1 MPALRSE
8 QLIPQ
13 KSPGRT
19 RVAARFSRFRRVG
32 AIFTAIAAIAWCGTP
47 LRAQAPIDYYPTDQW
62 RTSSADEQALD
73 RKKLKKLVKRIR
85 RNDISGIDSLLIVRN
100 GYLVIESYFNGWG
113 PDDLHTLQSDTKS
126 ITSLLVGIAR
136 QQGFISSV
144 DQRVLGFFPEYR
156 RIKNVDDRKAA
167 MSLRDLL
174 TMRTGLNWSED
185 PYEGSPLWQ
194 LNNCGCDWLK
204 FTLDWRM
211 REQPGTRFE
220 YNSGGVILL
229 GGVIRNASGI
239 PTDIFAQRF
248 LFDPLG
254 ITRVRW
260 YYGKPDNL
268 PHMGGGLN
276 LRPLDMAKIGYLVLR
291 RGRWGNQQVVSED
304 WLAES
309 LQHSVTSV
317 RTFAGRPVDYG
328 YLWWLLHLDGEGIEG
343 PDADVYTAAGAQGQ
357 WIFIIPKYDM
367 VVVSTGSTPSFDKA
381 VGFLY
386 SDILRAVN

>member
-1 MPALRSE
+1 
-8 QLIPQ
+8 
-13 KSPGRT
+13 
-19 RVAARFSRFRRVG
+19 
-32 AIFTAIAAIAWCGTP
+32 
-47 LRAQAPIDYYPTDQW
+47 
-62 RTSSADEQALD
+62 
-73 RKKLKKLVKRIR
+73 
-85 RNDISGIDSLLIVRN
+85 
-100 GYLVIESYFNGWG
+100 
-113 PDDLHTLQSDTKS
+113 
-126 ITSLLVGIAR
+126 
-136 QQGFISSV
+136 
-144 DQRVLGFFPEYR
+144 
-156 RIKNVDDRKAA
+156 
-167 MSLRDLL
+167 
-174 TMRTGLNWSED
+174 MRTGLNWGED

-386 SDILRAVN
+386 SDILRAIN